1 MRMTFTNG
9 SKRRTL
15 ILSTLLG
22 ALGLTVALMAQ
33 AAQPG
38 PGPGGPADRTKGPAP
53 VSPPCCAITAIDVRG
68 GVVVARETATG
79 KTFQFRAPQNLLPQI
94 RPGQKVWVDAR
105 TQVVSL
111 EGALNCCKLVQQS
124 TGTGVVTSPAQ
135 SSTKDTKSTK
145 GEVKVPSTPPITASE
160 GTTAGAIRGRPETPG
175 TGLPG
180 RLGLLSPA
188 SENED
193 GQPDPA
199 PRAALS
205 TAATTKAFNRAT
217 AKHVKDL
224 QDVQKFFASL
234 GHEVEKLNINVALV
248 GGNKYMV
255 NDCLGIK
262 ASAGQFSF
270 RPGAPSL
277 RLDGSGVLMQF
288 VVNRVALDGLSVRVR
303 PNVSNPTKL
312 CKFGKR
318 FGVGGSASNVRFE
331 IRFDPLLDLRE
342 CKVQT
347 VGSIRQSFAI
357 GGFNLR
363 PLQNDLDHV
372 AKNMIEEAINLFLDG
387 PTHQELMMQ
396 ATALALKTTCT
407 GGV

>member
-9 SKRRTL
+9 SKHWTL
-15 ILSTLLG
+15 ILSRVLG
-22 ALGLTVALMAQ
+22 ALGLTVALIAQ
-33 AAQPG
+33 AAQPD
-38 PGPGGPADRTKGPAP
+38 PGTGGPAAGVQGPAP
-53 VSPPCCAITAIDVRG
+53 VPPPCCAVTAIDVRG
-68 GVVVARETATG
+68 GVVTARETATG
-79 KTFQFRAPQNLLPQI
+79 RTFQFRAPQNLLPQI
-94 RPGQKVWVDAR
+94 RPGQKVWADNR
-105 TQVVSL
+105 TLVVSV
-111 EGALNCCKLVQQS
+111 EGAPNCCKLVQQS
-124 TGTGVVTSPAQ
+124 TGTGVVGSPTQ
-135 SSTKDTKSTK
+135 SSTKDTRSAK

-175 TGLPG
+175 TKPG

-188 SENED
+188 IENED
-193 GQPDPA
+193 GEPDPA

-234 GHEVEKLNINVALV
+234 GHEVEKLNINVALI

-262 ASAGQFSF
+262 ASAGQFTF

-303 PNVSNPTKL
+303 PNVSNPTNL
-312 CKFGKR
+312 CKFSKR

-347 VGSIRQSFAI
+347 AGQIRYSLAI

-363 PLQNDLDHV
+363 PLQNDLDNV
-372 AKNMIEEAINLFLDG
+372 AKNMIEEAINLFIEG
-387 PTHQELMMQ
+387 PTHRELLMQ
-396 ATALALKTTCT
+396 ATARALKTTCT

>member
-1 MRMTFTNG
+1 MQKTNLRWTIA
-9 SKRRTL
+9 S
-15 ILSTLLG
+15 STLLG
-22 ALGLTVALMAQ
+22 ALGLTVALIAQ
-33 AAQPG
+33 AAQPDTG
-38 PGPGGPADRTKGPAP
+38 TGGPAARVQGPAP
-53 VSPPCCAITAIDVRG
+53 APPPCCAVTAIDVRNG
-68 GVVVARETATG
+68 LVVARETATG
-79 KTFQFRAPQNLLPQI
+79 RTFQFRAPQNLLPQI
-94 RPGQKVWVDAR
+94 RPGQKVWADNR
-105 TQVVSL
+105 TLIVSV
-111 EGALNCCKLVQQS
+111 EGALNCCKLVQQA
-124 TGTGVVTSPAQ
+124 TGTGVVGSPSQ
-135 SSTKDTKSTK
+135 SSTKDTKSAK
-145 GEVKVPSTPPITASE
+145 AEVKVPSGLPPPTVSE

-175 TGLPG
+175 TRLPG
-180 RLGLLSPA
+180 RLGLVSPA

-193 GQPDPA
+193 EQPDPA

-234 GHEVEKLNINVALV
+234 GHEVEKLNINVALI

-262 ASAGQFSF
+262 ASAGQFTF

-288 VVNRVALDGLSVRVR
+288 VVNRVALDGLSVRIR
-303 PNVSNPTKL
+303 PNASNPAKL
-312 CKFGKR
+312 CKFSKR

-347 VGSIRQSFAI
+347 AGQIRYSLAI

-363 PLQNDLDHV
+363 PLQNDLDNV

-387 PTHQELMMQ
+387 PTSQELMMQ
-396 ATALALKTTCT
+396 VTARALKTTCT

>member
-1 MRMTFTNG
+1 MQG
-9 SKRRTL
+9 Q
-15 ILSTLLG
+15 
-22 ALGLTVALMAQ
+22 ATV
-33 AAQPG
+33 
-38 PGPGGPADRTKGPAP
+38 
-53 VSPPCCAITAIDVRG
+53 PPPRCAVTAIDVRG
-68 GVVVARETATG
+68 GVVVARDTATG

-94 RPGQKVWVDAR
+94 KLGQKIWVDAR
-105 TQVVSL
+105 TQLVSL
-111 EGALNCCKLVQQS
+111 DGAPNCCKVVQQS
-124 TGTGVVTSPAQ
+124 SGTGVV
-135 SSTKDTKSTK
+135 
-145 GEVKVPSTPPITASE
+145 
-160 GTTAGAIRGRPETPG
+160 RTPG
-175 TGLPG
+175 TRVPG

-234 GHEVEKLNINVALV
+234 GHEVEKLNLNVALA

-262 ASAGQFSF
+262 ASAGQFTF

-288 VVNRVALDGLSVRVR
+288 VVKRVALDALSVRVR
-303 PNVSNPTKL
+303 PNASNPAKL
-312 CKFGKR
+312 CHFGKR

-347 VGSIRQSFAI
+347 VGSMRYSFVI
-357 GGFNLR
+357 GGFNLK
-363 PLQNDLDHV
+363 PLQNDLDKV
-372 AKNMIEEAINLFLDG
+372 AKNMIEEAINLFLGG
-387 PTHQELMMQ
+387 PTHQAHMMQ

>member
-1 MRMTFTNG
+1 MKCISRALLLF
-9 SKRRTL
+9 SL
-15 ILSTLLG
+15 VACLG
-22 ALGLTVALMAQ
+22 AE
-33 AAQPG
+33 AAEAAEAAD
-38 PGPGGPADRTKGPAP
+38 PAD
-53 VSPPCCAITAIDVRG
+53 PPLIVAQG
-68 GVVVARETATG
+68 G
-79 KTFQFRAPQNLLPQI
+79 LPG
-94 RPGQKVWVDAR
+94 RLPDTLPGQKP
-105 TQVVSL
+105 
-111 EGALNCCKLVQQS
+111 
-124 TGTGVVTSPAQ
+124 PAA
-135 SSTKDTKSTK
+135 KKETKSTK
-145 GEVKVPSTPPITASE
+145 GEFTVPIASPPISASE
-160 GTTAGAIRGRPETPG
+160 GSTAQAIRGLR
-175 TGLPG
+175 
-180 RLGLLSPA
+180 SPA

-193 GQPDPA
+193 GKPDPA

-262 ASAGQFSF
+262 ASAGQFTF

-312 CKFGKR
+312 CNFSKR

-331 IRFDPLLDLRE
+331 MRFDPFLDLRE

-347 VGSIRQSFAI
+347 VGQIRQSFAI

-363 PLQNDLDHV
+363 PLQNDLDKV
-372 AKNMIEEAINLFLDG
+372 AKNMIEEAINLYLDG
-387 PTHQELMMQ
+387 PSYQDLMLQ
-396 ATALALKTTCT
+396 ATARALKTTCT

>member
-1 MRMTFTNG
+1 MQKTNLRWTIA
-9 SKRRTL
+9 S
-15 ILSTLLG
+15 STLLG
-22 ALGLTVALMAQ
+22 ALGLTVALIAQ
-33 AAQPG
+33 AAQPD
-38 PGPGGPADRTKGPAP
+38 PGTGGPAARMQGPAS
-53 VSPPCCAITAIDVRG
+53 VSPPCCAVTAIDVRD

-79 KTFQFRAPQNLLPQI
+79 RTFQFRAPQNLLPQI
-94 RPGQKVWVDAR
+94 RLGQKMWVDAR

-111 EGALNCCKLVQQS
+111 EGAPNCCKLVQQA
-124 TGTGVVTSPAQ
+124 TGTGVVGSPAQ
-135 SSTKDTKSTK
+135 SSTKDTKSAK
-145 GEVKVPSTPPITASE
+145 AEVKVPSGLPNPTASE

-175 TGLPG
+175 TRPG
-180 RLGLLSPA
+180 RLGLVSPA

-193 GQPDPA
+193 GEPDPA

-234 GHEVEKLNINVALV
+234 GHEVEKLNINVALI

-262 ASAGQFSF
+262 ASAGQFTF

-303 PNVSNPTKL
+303 PNASNPTKL
-312 CKFGKR
+312 CHFSKR

-347 VGSIRQSFAI
+347 VGQIRYSLAI
-357 GGFNLR
+357 GGFNLK
-363 PLQNDLDHV
+363 PLQNDLDKV
-372 AKNMIEEAINLFLDG
+372 AKNMIEEAINLFLEG
-387 PTHQELMMQ
+387 PTHKELMWQ